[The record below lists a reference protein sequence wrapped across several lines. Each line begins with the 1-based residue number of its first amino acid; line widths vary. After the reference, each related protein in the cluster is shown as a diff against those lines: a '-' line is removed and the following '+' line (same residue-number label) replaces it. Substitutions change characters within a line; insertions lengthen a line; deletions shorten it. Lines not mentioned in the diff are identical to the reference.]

1 MFVSAVRSRFTVAIP
16 RMQCTNIALGE
27 HCVFR
32 FEHKETI
39 TYMIMYVYS
48 ISSFPWFL
56 ACLDRRTFHMSNA
69 RMQQQIR
76 ATNTGRALRIH
87 LRNKDNL
94 ALILYYHPIAS

>member
-1 MFVSAVRSRFTVAIP
+1 MFVSAVHTRFTVANP

-27 HCVFR
+27 HYVFR

-39 TYMIMYVYS
+39 AYMIMHVCS

-56 ACLDRRTFHMSNA
+56 AWLDRRTFHMSNT
-69 RMQQQIR
+69 RMQQQIS
-76 ATNTGRALRIH
+76 ATGIDRALRIQ

-94 ALILYYHPIAS
+94 ALVLY

>member
-1 MFVSAVRSRFTVAIP
+1 MFVSAVRTRFTVAIP

-39 TYMIMYVYS
+39 THMIMYVYS

-69 RMQQQIR
+69 SNNKLVQLIQVELYESIY
-76 ATNTGRALRIH
+76 ATRI
-87 LRNKDNL
+87 
-94 ALILYYHPIAS
+94 I